1 MPILNW
7 HYPGQAP
14 PATAQAALA
23 SLGPR
28 VQIQANMHPAVQ
40 KSLADANLPIP
51 SPVGG
56 FALIDTGATI
66 SAIDIAA
73 AAQLGLKSIG
83 RRPILTPAGPGQ
95 ADQFVFTIQLLP
107 WGLNLNCVP
116 GLGANLKEQG
126 IVALIGMD
134 ILSQC
139 VLTVN
144 GPGGFFFLSH

>member
-1 MPILNW
+1 MAVLNW
-7 HYPGQAP
+7 HFAGQP

-28 VQIQANMHPAVQ
+28 VQIQADVHPAVQ

-51 SPVGG
+51 ASVGG
-56 FALIDTGATI
+56 LALIDTGATT
-66 SAIDIAA
+66 SAIDIVAA
-73 AAQLGLKSIG
+73 SQLELKSVG
-83 RRPILTPAGPGQ
+83 RKPILTPAGSSE
-95 ADQFVFTIQLLP
+95 ADQFVFTIRLLP
-107 WGLNLNCVP
+107 WGTTLNCVP
-116 GLGANLKEQG
+116 GLGASLKEQG
-126 IVALIGMD
+126 IIALIGMD